1 MKRFVLLFGFFALL
15 VSCSENS
22 FEQYVFRTTADP
34 FPDKPNVSIDY
45 GKNQILLDWKLDE
58 GCDEYILS
66 KAEDESHLV
75 FKTIYNG
82 KLLSYVD
89 SINQDDLE
97 KRYIYKLEKKR
108 GEQLFKNIN
117 VKYFGAGCCF
127 NDEDSYEPNNDKN
140 NATML
145 SSLRNATLTCVR
157 YNAGVEPQIDEDWYY
172 FDLPASYTANLE
184 LMQIEPAVTGMQ
196 ETKLSIYYT
205 DCISDKNIIHND
217 PIPIENDCDY
227 TKRIYIKVYVKNW
240 DDENIGSGYSQ
251 SVSYKIKIKNFVI
264 KSE

>member
-45 GKNQILLDWKLDE
+45 GKNQILLDWKRDE

-89 SINQDDLE
+89 HLNQEDLG

-145 SSLRNATLTCVR
+145 SSSRNASITCVR
-157 YNAGVEPQIDEDWYY
+157 YNADVEPQIDEDWYY
-172 FDLPASYTANLE
+172 FDLPATYTANLVLE
-184 LMQIEPAVTGMQ
+184 QTNPSVSDNADTDLNVF
-196 ETKLSIYYT
+196 YT
-205 DCISDKNIIHND
+205 DNVTDQIIKNKV
-217 PIPIENDCDY
+217 PIPIENDCSF
-227 TKRIYIKVYVKNW
+227 TKRIYVKVYVSNW
-240 DDENIGSGYSQ
+240 SSVNGNGCSKA
-251 SVSYKIKIKNFVI
+251 VSYKIKFDSFVI
-264 KSE
+264 KSK